1 MIVRFA
7 DDAVVGFEYQEDAE
21 RFHAELRDRLAK
33 FNLELAAEKTR
44 LIEFG
49 RFAARDR
56 KRRGLG
62 KPETFR
68 FLGFTHICGKTRT
81 GRFQLK
87 RITDSKR
94 IPAKLA
100 VLRGKIERRQH
111 LPVDEQGRWLASAL
125 RGHYQYY
132 AVPDNSAALNAF
144 RKRLIRHWLWSLRRR
159 SQRSTMTWERMRR
172 LADQWLPQPRIL
184 HPWPEQRFAA
194 ITQGRSPV

>member
-1 MIVRFA
+1 MQSSLQIPETLSHIKFPA
-7 DDAVVGFEYQEDAE
+7 PASTIE
-21 RFHAELRDRLAK
+21 RPA
-33 FNLELAAEKTR
+33 T
-44 LIEFG
+44 
-49 RFAARDR
+49 
-56 KRRGLG
+56 

-81 GRFQLK
+81 GRFQLE

-132 AVPDNSAALNAF
+132 AVPDNIDALHAF
-144 RKRLIRHWLWSLRRR
+144 REQAVRYWFVALRRR
-159 SQRSTMTWERMRR
+159 SQRTTVTWERMSR
-172 LADQWLPQPRIL
+172 LADRWLPQPQIL
-184 HPWPEQRFAA
+184 HPWPEERFHAR
-194 ITQGRSPV
+194 TQGRSPVR